1 MVEIKYNKKII
12 NGRYHWT
19 FTEGTVGGETWE
31 FMDRLS
37 KKQFLQAVERQ
48 KQSRGTSQG
57 RTRSTTGAIEMGW
70 RVEVKI
76 GSRTFYSKSYPSYE
90 KAKQASY
97 RIRGATGKVIR
108 S

>member
-1 MVEIKYNKKII
+1 MVDIKYNKKII

-48 KQSRGTSQG
+48 KQSRRNLALQNSQH
-57 RTRSTTGAIEMGW
+57 
-70 RVEVKI
+70 
-76 GSRTFYSKSYPSYE
+76 
-90 KAKQASY
+90 Y
-97 RIRGATGKVIR
+97 RGD
-108 S
+108 

>member
-1 MVEIKYNKKII
+1 
-12 NGRYHWT
+12 
-19 FTEGTVGGETWE
+19 
-31 FMDRLS
+31 
-37 KKQFLQAVERQ
+37 
-48 KQSRGTSQG
+48 
-57 RTRSTTGAIEMGW
+57 MGW

-97 RIRGATGKVIR
+97 RIRGATGTVIR